1 MSAAAEAKKHCGRF
15 WMVWKVFSSRL
26 DIIVRD
32 PHQPANFHAFGG
44 FPKQIFSISLF
55 QMASRFFV
63 ESNILVESR
72 KRGMGKASKCMLG
85 VSGGPCPPV

>member
-32 PHQPANFHAFGG
+32 PYQPANFHAYGG
-44 FPKQIFSISLF
+44 FSKQIFTIFLV

-63 ESNILVESR
+63 ESNLLVELR
-72 KRGMGKASKCMLG
+72 KRGRGKASKCLLS
-85 VSGGPCPPV
+85 VSGGPCSPV

>member
-1 MSAAAEAKKHCGRF
+1 
-15 WMVWKVFSSRL
+15 MVWKVFSSRL

-44 FPKQIFSISLF
+44 FPKQIFSISFF

-63 ESNILVESR
+63 ERNILVELR
-72 KRGMGKASKCMLG
+72 KRGRGKASKWLLEF
-85 VSGGPCPPV
+85 SGGPCPPV